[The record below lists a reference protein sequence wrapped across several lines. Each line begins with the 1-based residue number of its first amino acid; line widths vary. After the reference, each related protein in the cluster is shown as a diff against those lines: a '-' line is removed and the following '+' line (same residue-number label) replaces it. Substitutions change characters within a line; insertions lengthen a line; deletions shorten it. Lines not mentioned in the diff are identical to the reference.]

1 MAKKKDK
8 KSKFIYEKKNGWEK
22 ISKKDASA
30 LESFNKKYIDFLSTC
45 KTERETTDFAVAE
58 ARKKGFKEGK
68 GDKFYI
74 INRGK
79 SVCFVVKGKKPIEE
93 GVRIIGS
100 HIDSPRIDL
109 KQNPLYE
116 DTELAL
122 FKTHYYGG
130 IKKYQ
135 WVTIPL
141 AIHGVVLKE
150 NGEKVNVVFGEDEA
164 EPVLTITDILPHLA
178 YKIQMTKKMYEAIP
192 GENLNILVGSKPIE
206 DKDEK
211 NKIKANI
218 LSILNKKYGI
228 IEEDF
233 LSAELEIVP
242 SGRARELG
250 IDGSMVLGYG
260 HDDRVC
266 AYTSLQALFDAKKP
280 VYTTI
285 IYFADKEE
293 IGSDGNTGA
302 KSKFIEDV
310 ILKAIENAGKEP
322 TYQMLRTVI
331 NNSQGLS
338 SDVNAA
344 VDPTYKS
351 VNEMNNACKLNY
363 GIALTKYTGS
373 GGKYS
378 ANDCHAEF
386 FGKIRAMFNKRGVI
400 WQTGELGKVDEGGG
414 GTIAKYMAEIGVET
428 LDCGTPVLSMHA
440 PHEVVSKLDVYE
452 TYKGYLAF
460 IEEE

>member
-1 MAKKKDK
+1 MEKKKNEK
-8 KSKFIYEKKNGWEK
+8 NKLVYEKKNGWEK
-22 ISKKDASA
+22 IPKKEATDVFKFS
-30 LESFNKKYIDFLSTC
+30 EKYIDFLSKC
-45 KTERETTDFAVAE
+45 KTERETADFAVKE
-58 ARKKGFKEGK
+58 AKKRGFKEGK
-68 GDKFYI
+68 GDEFYI

-79 SVCFVVKGKKPIEE
+79 SVCFVIKGKEPIEN

-116 DTELAL
+116 DTDLAL

-141 AIHGVVLKE
+141 AIHGVVQKE
-150 NGEKVNVVFGEDEA
+150 NGEKINVVFGEDDA

-178 YKIQMTKKMYEAIP
+178 HKIQMTKKMYEAIP
-192 GENLNILVGSKPIE
+192 GENLNILVGSKPID

-211 NKIKANI
+211 NKIKVNI

-228 IEEDF
+228 KEEDF

-242 SGRARELG
+242 AGKARDLG
-250 IDGSMVLGYG
+250 IDASLVLGYG
-260 HDDRVC
+260 HDDKVC
-266 AYTSLQALFDAKKP
+266 AYTSLQALFDTKKP
-280 VYTTI
+280 AYTTI
-285 IYFADKEE
+285 IYFSDKEE

-302 KSKFIEDV
+302 KSKFLEDV
-310 ILKAIENAGKEP
+310 ILQTIENAGKEP
-322 TYQMLRTVI
+322 TYKLLRTVV

-351 VNEMNNACKLNY
+351 VSEMNNACKLNY

-386 FGKIRAMFNKRGVI
+386 FGKIRSMFNKRGVI

-460 IEEE
+460 IEEK